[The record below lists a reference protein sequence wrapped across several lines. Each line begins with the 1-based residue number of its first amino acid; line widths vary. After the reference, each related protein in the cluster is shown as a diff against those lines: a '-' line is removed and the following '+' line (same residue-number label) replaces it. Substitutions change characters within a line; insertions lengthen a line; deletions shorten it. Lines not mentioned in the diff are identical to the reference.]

1 MPFAKKEVNWLKV
14 VQAIEKSSLKPA
26 QFYREEFHKFCSGEV
41 PCVSIFYRH
50 IKKTKLALDEL
61 SSVMVVRLPK
71 ELNETDTPEENL
83 PITESCPEPEK
94 VSLPS
99 DASKAMRVRLND
111 GSVLEFFCKD
121 PEMFALRCLAQAGRK
136 A

>member
-14 VQAIEKSSLKPA
+14 VQAIEKSSLKPS

-41 PCVSIFYRH
+41 PCASIFYRH
-50 IKKTKLALDEL
+50 VKKTKLALDEL

-71 ELNETDTPEENL
+71 ELNETDTPEETL
-83 PITESCPEPEK
+83 PITENCPAPEK